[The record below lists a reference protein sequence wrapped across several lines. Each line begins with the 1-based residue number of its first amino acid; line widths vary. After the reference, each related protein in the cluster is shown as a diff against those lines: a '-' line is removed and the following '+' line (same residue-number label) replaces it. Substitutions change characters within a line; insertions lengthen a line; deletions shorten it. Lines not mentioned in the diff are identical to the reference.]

1 MTTAVF
7 LNGRFVERGE
17 ASVSAFDAA
26 MQHGV
31 GLFETMSGR
40 LEANSDGQPRARVFG
55 LMDHLDRLIAS
66 AAALGLSDSLKRE
79 PLAVA
84 VEQTVERSGI
94 AHSRVR
100 LTVTG
105 GDLNL
110 LGKSDGATERQSDEG
125 GEKRSGTSGG
135 GHDPTLLIVAQEAT
149 RYPDEM
155 FARGAR
161 VAIADTK
168 ANPLNLFEGHKTLNY
183 WWRLR
188 ELQAAAARGLDESI
202 VFQISNHLAGGCV
215 SNVFVVK
222 DGVLVTPIARGEE
235 KRIAGKVTLSSPV
248 LPGITRR
255 FVLENA
261 VRKGIHTNHRMLSI
275 SDVLDA
281 HEVFMTNSSFG
292 ILPVVAVEA
301 ERIGDGKVGPVAREM
316 REAWLTANE

>member
-1 MTTAVF
+1 M
-7 LNGRFVERGE
+7 L
-17 ASVSAFDAA
+17 VSAFDAGF
-26 MQHGV
+26 QHGV

-40 LEANSDGQPRARVFG
+40 LESSGTGQPRARVFG

-66 AAALGLSDSLKRE
+66 AAALGLSDSLKRA

-84 VEQTVERSGI
+84 VEKTVEKSGL

-110 LGKSDGATERQSDEG
+110 LRKSDGATERRSDEKRG
-125 GEKRSGTSGG
+125 GRSDGG
-135 GHDPTLLIVAQEAT
+135 GRHDPTLLIVAQEAT

-155 FARGAR
+155 FERGGR

-168 ANPLNLFEGHKTLNY
+168 ANPLNPFEGHKTLNY

-188 ELQAAAARGLDESI
+188 ELQAAASKGLDESL

-215 SNVFVVK
+215 SNAFIVK
-222 DGVLVTPIARGEE
+222 DGVLITPIVRGEE
-235 KRIAGKVTLSSPV
+235 KSVPGKVTLPSPV

-255 FVLENA
+255 FVLDAAQEQGIEA
-261 VRKGIHTNHRMLSI
+261 VQQMISI

-281 HEVFMTNSSFG
+281 DEVFLTNSSFG
-292 ILPVVAVEA
+292 VLPVVAVEA
-301 ERIGDGKVGPVAREM
+301 GSIGDGKVGPIARAM
-316 REAWLTANE
+316 RSAWLAATGG